1 MSTVCIGVLIIWVV
15 LAGISVVADVV
26 FMFRCLT
33 GREGGQAL
41 VRTCVT
47 AERVGGLGRW
57 IMISLALDICTPWL
71 MWQGLL
77 SPSHNEDI

>member
-15 LAGISVVADVV
+15 LAGIAVVADVV

-41 VRTCVT
+41 VRTCILLS
-47 AERVGGLGRW
+47 ASADWVGG
-57 IMISLALDICTPWL
+57 S
-71 MWQGLL
+71 
-77 SPSHNEDI
+77 